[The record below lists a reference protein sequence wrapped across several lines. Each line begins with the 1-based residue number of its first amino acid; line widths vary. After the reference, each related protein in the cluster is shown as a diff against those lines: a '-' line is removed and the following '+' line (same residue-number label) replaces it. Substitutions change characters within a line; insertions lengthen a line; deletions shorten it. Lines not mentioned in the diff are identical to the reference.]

1 MNTIKKA
8 LWKTKKP
15 SQDLAD
21 NISELLQCHPL
32 TAKLLVNRSVSSIL
46 EIKNFFSQNLKLITA
61 PDKIKDIDKAS
72 QRILKALLE
81 NEKILIFGDYDADG
95 VTSTSIVYLFLRKFT
110 KNISYFIPD
119 RGKDGYG
126 FSIRHADMIRNNN
139 INLII
144 TVDCGSSDHEAINAA
159 KKAGIDTIVTDHHKI
174 PDIPVNASAVVNP
187 HRKDCTSGLTH
198 LAGVGVAFYLLI
210 QLRKIMREYGF
221 FREKPEPKLNEFL
234 PLVAIG
240 TIADVVPLIKENRI
254 FARKGIMQ
262 LRSNPGKPLEELI
275 KISKLNYKYLSSQ
288 DIAFSIAPRINSAG
302 RLTHAKI
309 CADLFCSSNTAEI
322 KSICSD
328 LDELNTRRKKEEEI
342 IVSAIEKKMS
352 LQDLQS
358 RILIFE
364 SEEWNPGILGTAAS
378 KITRKYNLPCILFN
392 KNGSEL
398 KGSAR
403 SIPGFSIYDLI
414 KNQNSYLKSF
424 GGHTQAAGLSAD
436 FANYSVFCK
445 KIKNEA
451 YNTLTAEILTPVQEA
466 EDVVIFDDL
475 STQFLNE
482 LELFEPFGE
491 LNPYPLF
498 ITKNLKVESSSKIGD
513 IHSRVSL
520 YQQNC
525 FKQNR
530 LNGFIF
536 NNTENIP
543 FHFNQILLKPVPDKF
558 NRDKFN
564 IFIEAWE

>member
-1 MNTIKKA
+1 MNTIKKT

-15 SQDLAD
+15 SQDITD

-32 TAKLLVNRSVSSIL
+32 TAKLLVNRSVSSIS
-46 EIKNFFSQNLKLITA
+46 EIKSFFSQDLKLITA

-72 QRILKALLE
+72 KRILKALLE

-95 VTSTSIVYLFLRKFT
+95 VTSASIVYLFLSKFT

-126 FSIRHADMIRNNN
+126 FSIRHADMIRKNH

-144 TVDCGSSDHEAINAA
+144 TVDCGSSDHEAINAS

-174 PDIPVNASAVVNP
+174 PDIPANAHSVVNP
-187 HRKDCTSGLTH
+187 HRKDCNSGLTH

-221 FREKPEPKLNEFL
+221 FKKKQEPKLNELL

-240 TIADVVPLIKENRI
+240 TIADVVPLVKENRI
-254 FARKGIMQ
+254 FTRKGIMQ

-275 KISKLNYKYLSSQ
+275 KTSKLNHKYLSSQ

-302 RLTHAKI
+302 RLRHAKI
-309 CADLFCSSNTAEI
+309 CADLFCSNNMSEI
-322 KSICSD
+322 KSICSE
-328 LDELNTRRKKEEEI
+328 LEKLNTSRKKEEEI
-342 IVSAIEKKMS
+342 IVSEIDKKIS
-352 LQDLQS
+352 PQDIKS

-364 SEEWNPGILGTAAS
+364 SEKWNPGILGTAAA
-378 KITRKYNLPCILFN
+378 KITRKYNLPCILFQR
-392 KNGSEL
+392 NGQEL

-403 SIPGFSIYDLI
+403 SIPGFSIYNLI
-414 KNQNSYLKSF
+414 KNQSSYLKSF
-424 GGHTQAAGLSAD
+424 GGHTQAAGLSAESSS
-436 FANYSVFCK
+436 YSAFYS
-445 KIKNEA
+445 KIKKDA
-451 YNTLTAEILTPVQEA
+451 FDTLTPEILTPVQEA

-513 IHSRVSL
+513 IHSRLSL

-525 FKQNR
+525 IKQNR